1 MKGRERERE
10 RMKPEREACFL
21 LLLLKRK
28 GKNSL
33 EKNPKKKN
41 LKKKRKK
48 NSLSSTSDDLD
59 EMNVEVMRNTLYKAY
74 LDDFAAF
81 CSSLGG
87 ATAELMGDLLAF
99 DADRR
104 ALNITLNS
112 IGTELTR
119 DDRRRLYS
127 SVGLLHPHGHAEL
140 AGADDFDAVRAAA
153 ERCPPYREVFA
164 RLAGAAAAAS
174 AGSAGVGPGGAAAG
188 GGGGSSGGGGEP
200 AALDRVLFEEEA
212 RRCSLTFERQ
222 FHYAVFFAYLR
233 LREQEARNLMW
244 VSECIAQDVK
254 HRAPDGVVAPFAL

>member
-1 MKGRERERE
+1 M
-10 RMKPEREACFL
+10 
-21 LLLLKRK
+21 
-28 GKNSL
+28 
-33 EKNPKKKN
+33 
-41 LKKKRKK
+41 
-48 NSLSSTSDDLD
+48 SDDLD

-74 LDDFAAF
+74 LDDFASF

-87 ATAELMGDLLAF
+87 ATAELMSDLLAF

-104 ALNITLNS
+104 AQNITLNS

-164 RLAGAAAAAS
+164 RLAGAAS
-174 AGSAGVGPGGAAAG
+174 QAAAG
-188 GGGGSSGGGGEP
+188 AGNAGSTSGGEP

-254 HRAPDGVVAPFAL
+254 HRAPDGVVTPFTI

>member
-1 MKGRERERE
+1 M
-10 RMKPEREACFL
+10 
-21 LLLLKRK
+21 
-28 GKNSL
+28 
-33 EKNPKKKN
+33 
-41 LKKKRKK
+41 
-48 NSLSSTSDDLD
+48 
-59 EMNVEVMRNTLYKAY
+59 MRNTLYKAY
-74 LDDFAAF
+74 LDDFASF

-87 ATAELMGDLLAF
+87 ATAELMSDLLAF

-127 SVGLLHPHGHAEL
+127 SIGLLHPHGHAEL

-164 RLAGAAAAAS
+164 RLAGAASAGAAAG
-174 AGSAGVGPGGAAAG
+174 AAGAAAG
-188 GGGGSSGGGGEP
+188 GGGNGGEP
-200 AALDRVLFEEEA
+200 AALDRVLFEEES

-254 HRAPDGVVAPFAL
+254 HRAPDGVVTPFSI

>member
-1 MKGRERERE
+1 MKNY
-10 RMKPEREACFL
+10 L
-21 LLLLKRK
+21 
-28 GKNSL
+28 
-33 EKNPKKKN
+33 
-41 LKKKRKK
+41 
-48 NSLSSTSDDLD
+48 DDLD

-81 CSSLGG
+81 CSNLGG
-87 ATAELMGDLLAF
+87 TTAELMADLLAF

-104 ALNITLNS
+104 ALNVTLNS

-164 RLAGAAAAAS
+164 RLAGAASSA
-174 AGSAGVGPGGAAAG
+174 AGSGSGGGA
-188 GGGGSSGGGGEP
+188 GSSGGRGGGGGEP

-233 LREQEARNLMW
+233 LSEQEARNLMW

-254 HRAPDGVVAPFAL
+254 HRAPDGVVAPFAI

>member
-1 MKGRERERE
+1 
-10 RMKPEREACFL
+10 
-21 LLLLKRK
+21 
-28 GKNSL
+28 
-33 EKNPKKKN
+33 
-41 LKKKRKK
+41 
-48 NSLSSTSDDLD
+48 
-59 EMNVEVMRNTLYKAY
+59 MNVEVMRNTLYKAY
-74 LDDFAAF
+74 LDDFAAY
-81 CSSLGG
+81 CDSLGG
-87 ATAELMGDLLAF
+87 ATRELMSDLLAF

-164 RLAGAAAAAS
+164 RLAGAAAAAG
-174 AGSAGVGPGGAAAG
+174 AGAAAASSSAG
-188 GGGGSSGGGGEP
+188 GVGSSGGGEP

-254 HRAPDGVVAPFAL
+254 HRAPDGVVAPF

>member
-1 MKGRERERE
+1 
-10 RMKPEREACFL
+10 
-21 LLLLKRK
+21 
-28 GKNSL
+28 
-33 EKNPKKKN
+33 
-41 LKKKRKK
+41 
-48 NSLSSTSDDLD
+48 
-59 EMNVEVMRNTLYKAY
+59 MNVEVMRNTLYKAY

-164 RLAGAAAAAS
+164 RLAGAAATTAGGS
-174 AGSAGVGPGGAAAG
+174 GSAGA
-188 GGGGSSGGGGEP
+188 SSGGGGEP

-233 LREQEARNLMW
+233 LSEQEARNLMW
-244 VSECIAQDVK
+244 LSECIAQDVK

>member
-1 MKGRERERE
+1 
-10 RMKPEREACFL
+10 
-21 LLLLKRK
+21 
-28 GKNSL
+28 
-33 EKNPKKKN
+33 
-41 LKKKRKK
+41 
-48 NSLSSTSDDLD
+48 
-59 EMNVEVMRNTLYKAY
+59 MNVEVMRNTLYKAY
-74 LDDFAAF
+74 LDDFASY
-81 CSSLGG
+81 CDSLGG
-87 ATAELMGDLLAF
+87 ATRELMSDLLAF

-127 SVGLLHPHGHAEL
+127 SIGLLHPHGHAEL

-164 RLAGAAAAAS
+164 RLAGAA
-174 AGSAGVGPGGAAAG
+174 GSAAAG
-188 GGGGSSGGGGEP
+188 ATSGGVGGVGGGGGGEP

-212 RRCSLTFERQ
+212 RRCSLAFERQ

-244 VSECIAQDVK
+244 VAECIAQDVK
-254 HRAPDGVVAPFAL
+254 HRAPDGVVAPF